1 MIFFFTMFELY
12 LALVLFAFVSS
23 VTPGPNNVM
32 LLASGA
38 NFGFIKT
45 IPHMLG
51 ISIGHV
57 FMTILIGTMIMEI
70 FKLYPITFVL
80 LKIFCAIYLI
90 YFAWKIAN
98 ISIKKSDKIQGK
110 PFSFFQAA
118 VFQWV
123 NPKAWA
129 MSLTAITIYAPE
141 KNFFSVCLVA
151 IIFGFINLPCVSI
164 WTIFGQNLRVF
175 LNTNRRLKF
184 FNFTMAFLL
193 ILTLYP
199 IINLGT

>member
-1 MIFFFTMFELY
+1 MFELY

-38 NFGFIKT
+38 NFGFIKS

-70 FKLYPITFVL
+70 FKLYPVTFMI
-80 LKIFCAIYLI
+80 LKIFCCVYLI

-98 ISIKKSDKIQGK
+98 ISIEKSDKTRSR
-110 PFSFFQAA
+110 PFSFYQAA
-118 VFQWV
+118 IFQWV

-141 KNFFSVCLVA
+141 KNFFSVCIVA
-151 IIFGFINLPCVSI
+151 IIFGFVNLPCVSI
-164 WTIFGQNLRVF
+164 WTIFGQNLRIF
-175 LNTNRRLKF
+175 LNTNKRLKF

-193 ILTLYP
+193 IMTLYP
-199 IINLGT
+199 ILDLGP

>member
-1 MIFFFTMFELY
+1 MIELY

-57 FMTILIGTMIMEI
+57 FMTILIGTLIMEI
-70 FKLYPITFVL
+70 FKLYPVTFIF
-80 LKIFCAIYLI
+80 LKIFCGIYLL
-90 YFAWKIAN
+90 YFAWKIAT
-98 ISIKKSDKIQGK
+98 ISIGESSNSTSK
-110 PFSFFQAA
+110 PFSFYQAA
-118 VFQWV
+118 IFQWV

-141 KNFFSVCLVA
+141 KNFFSVCIVA
-151 IIFGFINLPCVSI
+151 IIFGFVNLPCVSI
-164 WTIFGQNLRVF
+164 WTVFGQNLRVF
-175 LNTNRRLKF
+175 LNTKKRLKL

-193 ILTLYP
+193 IITLYP
-199 IINLGT
+199 IINI

>member
-1 MIFFFTMFELY
+1 MLELY

-23 VTPGPNNVM
+23 VTPGPNNIM

-38 NFGFIKT
+38 NFGFFKT

-57 FMTILIGTMIMEI
+57 FMTILIGTLIMEI
-70 FKLYPITFVL
+70 FKLYPITFIM
-80 LKIFCAIYLI
+80 LKIFCALYLL
-90 YFAWKIAN
+90 YFSWKIAT
-98 ISIKKSDKIQGK
+98 ISIKKADKSTAK
-110 PFSFFQAA
+110 PFSFYQAA
-118 VFQWV
+118 IFQWV

-141 KNFFSVCLVA
+141 KNFFSVCIVA
-151 IIFGFINLPCVSI
+151 IIFGFVNLPCVSI
-164 WTIFGQNLRVF
+164 WTVFGQNLRVF
-175 LNTNRRLKF
+175 LNTKKRLKL

-193 ILTLYP
+193 IITLYP
-199 IINLGT
+199 IINI

>member
-98 ISIKKSDKIQGK
+98 ISIKKSDKTQGK

>member
-1 MIFFFTMFELY
+1 MFELY

-23 VTPGPNNVM
+23 VTPGPNNIM

-57 FMTILIGTMIMEI
+57 FMTILIGTLIMEI
-70 FKLYPITFVL
+70 FKLYPITFII
-80 LKIFCAIYLI
+80 LKIFCGIYLI
-90 YFAWKIAN
+90 YFAWKIAT
-98 ISIKKSDKIQGK
+98 ISINKEDKSTGK
-110 PFSFFQAA
+110 PFSFYQAA
-118 VFQWV
+118 IFQWV

-141 KNFFSVCLVA
+141 KNFFSVVIVA
-151 IIFGFINLPCVSI
+151 IIFGFVNLPCVSI
-164 WTIFGQNLRVF
+164 WTVFGQRLRKF
-175 LNTNRRLKF
+175 LNTNKRLKL
-184 FNFTMAFLL
+184 FNYIMAILL
-193 ILTLYP
+193 IMTLYP
-199 IINLGT
+199 IMNIK